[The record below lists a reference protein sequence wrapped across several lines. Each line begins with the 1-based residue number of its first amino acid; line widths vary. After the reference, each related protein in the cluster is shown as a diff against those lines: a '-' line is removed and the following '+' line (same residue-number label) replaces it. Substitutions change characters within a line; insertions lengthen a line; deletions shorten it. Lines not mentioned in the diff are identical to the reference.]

1 MTPIE
6 ELIEELKANDVAHGM
21 YWIKQPTEFFE
32 KYLAK
37 EKKHI
42 IKAVDKNEANCVK
55 YCNRIHNLVA
65 DPSTKQQNFYKVDKD
80 AGINY
85 YNETYNK

>member
-1 MTPIE
+1 MTPIQ
-6 ELIEELKANDVAHGM
+6 ELIEKCGYSKTFDGKYMIVLSQQEVEELL
-21 YWIKQPTEFFE
+21 E
-32 KYLAK
+32 K

-42 IKAVDKNEANCVK
+42 IKAVNKTEADCVK

-65 DPSTKQQNFYKVDKD
+65 EPSAKDPNFYLVDKD